1 MFKLSLKENNW
12 LIRFISLGRDGIHI
26 TSVPCTT
33 SCCPP
38 GSPAK
43 HRCRSSSCLR
53 SSSAMA
59 ASFAFRWISSSFFFP
74 YTLWW
79 IYKGYIAK
87 FKKHERCT
95 SDHFWTCA
103 QGSNIWLGSSS
114 RIYPSANGQTS
125 ELFPTVGLPPQSN
138 PDHKSKPGHNV
149 AIHLGSFACFK
160 RTCTYKQISS
170 NHWLPEVDPQ
180 APHTFISSD
189 HSIKQRLLIHPTI
202 NSHHQSFITSNVRII
217 RISLYIYIHITFNQH
232 EETTPA
238 IPINPS
244 TINPWTTPRDSPV
257 SARSFRSTNSYGR
270 CIAPSE
276 DGRPP
281 SVALRLPFASG
292 GSRGPQ
298 WATLSRARKKVTD
311 CEWKKSCRW

>member
-1 MFKLSLKENNW
+1 ML
-12 LIRFISLGRDGIHI
+12 
-26 TSVPCTT
+26 P
-33 SCCPP
+33 
-38 GSPAK
+38 
-43 HRCRSSSCLR
+43 SSCLR

-244 TINPWTTPRDSPV
+244 THQP
-257 SARSFRSTNSYGR
+257 STHE
-270 CIAPSE
+270 PHQE
-276 DGRPP
+276 THLFPP
-281 SVALRLPFASG
+281 GLFGQPTLMVGALRPAKMGGLRPLLCGFLLPRGDPG
-292 GSRGPQ
+292 GHNGPPF
-298 WATLSRARKKVTD
+298 RVPGRKLQTVNGRNPAGGNYWVTIG
-311 CEWKKSCRW
+311 

>member
-1 MFKLSLKENNW
+1 MFKLSLKNRS

-59 ASFAFRWISSSFFFP
+59 ASFNFRWISSSFFFP
-74 YTLWW
+74 YTSWW

-87 FKKHERCT
+87 LKRHEKCT

-103 QGSNIWLGSSS
+103 QGSNIWLGSSNG
-114 RIYPSANGQTS
+114 INPTANGQTS
-125 ELFPTVGLPPQSN
+125 ELFPTVGLRPQSI
-138 PDHKSKPGHNV
+138 PDHKSKPGNNV

-160 RTCTYKQISS
+160 RTCTYRHISS

-202 NSHHQSFITSNVRII
+202 NSHH
-217 RISLYIYIHITFNQH
+217 
-232 EETTPA
+232 
-238 IPINPS
+238 
-244 TINPWTTPRDSPV
+244 
-257 SARSFRSTNSYGR
+257 
-270 CIAPSE
+270 
-276 DGRPP
+276 
-281 SVALRLPFASG
+281 
-292 GSRGPQ
+292 
-298 WATLSRARKKVTD
+298 
-311 CEWKKSCRW
+311 